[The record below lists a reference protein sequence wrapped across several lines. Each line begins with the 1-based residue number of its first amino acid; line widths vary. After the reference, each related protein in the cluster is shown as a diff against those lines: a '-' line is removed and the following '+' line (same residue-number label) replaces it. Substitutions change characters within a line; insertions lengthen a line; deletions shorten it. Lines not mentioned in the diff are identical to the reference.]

1 MMTLLASLLL
11 AGVASVQDK
20 PPAPKDDHEDLT
32 PEKALEMLK
41 EVQGLMTRSEDLLHD
56 SARGK
61 SLETEEAILK
71 RIDDLL
77 KDDPAAN
84 QKKTLE
90 KIEKLMSKSEGSQKD
105 AIERMAEIIRKAK
118 S

>member
-1 MMTLLASLLL
+1 MTMLLALLL
-11 AGVASVQDK
+11 AAGVQEK
-20 PPAPKDDHEDLT
+20 PAPKEDHEDLT
-32 PEKALEMLK
+32 PEKAIELLK
-41 EVQGLMTRSEDLLHD
+41 EVQTLMTRSEDLLND
-56 SARGK
+56 SSRGK
-61 SLETEEAILK
+61 ALAMEEAILK

-77 KDDPAAN
+77 KDDPSAA
-84 QKKTLE
+84 QKKALE

>member
-1 MMTLLASLLL
+1 MTLMAATLLL
-11 AGVASVQDK
+11 AAGAAWGQDK
-20 PPAPKDDHEDLT
+20 PKDDHEDLT
-32 PEKALEMLK
+32 PEKALKMLK
-41 EVQGLMTRSEDLLHD
+41 EVQDLMTRSEDLLND

-61 SLETEEAILK
+61 SLETEEETLK
-71 RIDDLL
+71 RIKELL
-77 KDDPAAN
+77 KDDPAAS

-118 S
+118 D

>member
-1 MMTLLASLLL
+1 MTLLAAVLLL
-11 AGVASVQDK
+11 AGAAFQDK
-20 PPAPKDDHEDLT
+20 PAPKDDHEDLT
-32 PEKALEMLK
+32 PEKALELLK
-41 EVQGLMTRSEDLLHD
+41 EVQGLMTRSEDLLND

-61 SLETEEAILK
+61 SIETEEAILK

-77 KDDPAAN
+77 KDDPAAA
-84 QKKTLE
+84 QKKSLE

-105 AIERMAEIIRKAK
+105 AIERMAEVIRKAK